1 VSWFFLGIGCTLFAP
16 RGPPAKAGTY
26 TCASGPQF
34 TVDANGVWDN
44 GDNMNCGTAQSGS
57 TLVLS
62 CHGWP
67 LTVEWR
73 TNPDDSVDTDV
84 IGRLYG
90 DGGPVDHC
98 TWAR

>member
-1 VSWFFLGIGCTLFAP
+1 MSVWLLVVGCVWFAP
-16 RGPPAKAGTY
+16 GGPPARPGTY
-26 TCASGPQF
+26 TCAMGARF

-44 GDNMNCGTAQSGS
+44 GDNMGCSTAQQAT

-67 LTVEWR
+67 LTVAWTE
-73 TNPDDSVDTDV
+73 NVDHSVDTDV

-90 DGGPVDHC
+90 DGGAVDHC
-98 TWAR
+98 TWAP